1 MQKAM
6 RFNDIAIISDKKNDY
21 RIPLWFMS
29 KIEAI

>member
-1 MQKAM
+1 M
-6 RFNDIAIISDKKNDY
+6 RFNDIASISDKKNDY